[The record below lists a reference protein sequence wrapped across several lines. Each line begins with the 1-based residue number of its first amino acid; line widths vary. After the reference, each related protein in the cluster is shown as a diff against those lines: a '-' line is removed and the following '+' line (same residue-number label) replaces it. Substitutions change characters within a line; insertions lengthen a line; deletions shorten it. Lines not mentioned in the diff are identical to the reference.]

1 MDEEGRQGS
10 DRATIRL
17 ADVAREAG
25 VGIATASRALSNIS
39 RVNRRTRT
47 RVLDA
52 AERLGYVGN
61 VAARSLR
68 SGLSRIVLVITPP
81 WQGFNVLEPTLHGI
95 DAELRRAGHSMIV
108 STLERD
114 GSADPRMME
123 IARGGLVDGVLA
135 VTNQPLESGEL
146 AILSA
151 RLPSVGLLVDLGS
164 FGVKSVV
171 VSEREG
177 VRQLTA
183 HLIAA
188 GRRRL
193 LFVGGLP
200 GYHTI
205 ERRAGFEEAIRAS
218 RLPVGSVHLEGDYT
232 PEAGRRV
239 AASFLLMADRPDGAV
254 FTNDRMA
261 VAFMAALRLA
271 GVRVPKDISV
281 TGFDDIE
288 LATYCKPPLTTYR
301 QPMEEMGAQAARLL
315 LAAIRGELAPDVE
328 PIVLTGNVIFR
339 ESA

>member
-1 MDEEGRQGS
+1 MDDEKRLS
-10 DRATIRL
+10 ADHSAVRL

-25 VGIATASRALSNIS
+25 VAITTASRALSNVN
-39 RVNRRTRT
+39 RVNRWTRE

-52 AERLGYVGN
+52 ADRLGYVTN

-68 SGLSRIVLVITPP
+68 SGLSRIVLVVTPP
-81 WQGFNVLEPTLHGI
+81 WRGFNVLEMALQGI
-95 DAELRRAGHSMIV
+95 DAELRHAGYSMIV
-108 STLERD
+108 STLEKD

-123 IARGGLVDGVLA
+123 IARGGLVDGLLA
-135 VTNQPLESGEL
+135 VTNGPAGSGEL
-146 AILSA
+146 EILSA

-164 FGVKSVV
+164 FGVRSVV

-193 LFVGGLP
+193 MFVGGLP

-205 ERRAGFEEAIRAS
+205 ERRSGFEDAVGAA
-218 RLPVGSVHLEGDYT
+218 LYPVTTIYLDGDYT
-232 PEAGRRV
+232 AAAGRR
-239 AASFLLMADRPDGAV
+239 AADAFLSMRDRPDGAM

-261 VAFMAALRLA
+261 VVFMDSIRKA
-271 GVRVPKDISV
+271 GVRVPHDVSV

-288 LATYCKPPLTTYR
+288 LATYCEPPLTTYR
-301 QPMEEMGAQAARLL
+301 QPMDEMGAEAARLL
-315 LAAIRGELAPDVE
+315 LAEIRGEGAPGVE
-328 PIVLTGNVIFR
+328 PIVLTGQIVFR

>member
-1 MDEEGRQGS
+1 MDEEERPAI

-25 VGIATASRALSNIS
+25 VGIATASRALGNMN
-39 RVNRRTRT
+39 RVNRRTRAH
-47 RVLDA
+47 VLDV
-52 AERLGYVGN
+52 AERLGYVSN

-81 WQGFNVLEPTLHGI
+81 WQGLNVLELTLRGI
-95 DAELRRAGHSMIV
+95 DTELRRAGYSMIV

-114 GSADPRMME
+114 GSADQRMME
-123 IARGGLVDGVLA
+123 TARGGLVDGVLA
-135 VTNQPLESGEL
+135 VTNQPLASGEL

-151 RLPSVGLLVDLGS
+151 RLPSIGLLVDLGS

-171 VSEREG
+171 VSERDGIRE
-177 VRQLTA
+177 LTS
-183 HLIAA
+183 HLIAT
-188 GRRRL
+188 GRKRL

-205 ERRAGFEEAIRAS
+205 ERRLGFEDAIDAAPS
-218 RLPVGSVHLEGDYT
+218 SVKGIYLEGDYT
-232 PEAGRRV
+232 AAAGLEV
-239 AASFLLMADRPDGAV
+239 ADTFLSMTKRPDGAV

-261 VAFMAALRLA
+261 VAFMSAVRKA
-271 GVRVPKDISV
+271 GVRVPHDVSV

-288 LATYCKPPLTTYR
+288 LATYCEPPLTTYR
-301 QPMEEMGAQAARLL
+301 QPMDEMGAEAARLL
-315 LAAIRGELAPDVE
+315 LAAIGGEAASDVAP
-328 PIVLTGNVIFR
+328 IMLTGQIVFR